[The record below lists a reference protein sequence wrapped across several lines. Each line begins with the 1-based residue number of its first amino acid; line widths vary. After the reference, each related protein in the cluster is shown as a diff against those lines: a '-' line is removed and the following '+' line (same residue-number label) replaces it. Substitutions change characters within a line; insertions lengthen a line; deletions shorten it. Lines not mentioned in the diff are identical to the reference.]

1 MTAFRALSAVLLLAS
16 LPASAQGLTGTWAG
30 PTGKLTLKQ
39 SGKSVTGSA
48 LMEGGDQGS
57 VSATV
62 NGAKVTGSISYD
74 GDKETFVGTLS
85 GNSLRLVFEGDEEG
99 AETFTKGG
107 KGAPAPA
114 EPALQPQGGAPD
126 DFTGG
131 PNAMQAPPPGKAQP
145 APQVGAA
152 TGGTYKSA
160 EGWSVRA
167 PTNWKF
173 GEKAG
178 RVLFG
183 SDTEAG
189 LIVAW
194 FTQGTTYQQMQ
205 EIAAQGINEE
215 GLVLSPTGAAQPVQT
230 PAGKGLGVD
239 MQGTAQN
246 GQQLVARVVGVAS
259 ASGAVAILGITSPQQ
274 IAQLRPKV
282 DSMAKSVAF
291 FKPTIPAGVQF
302 LRGSL
307 CNYSGGSTASWTKRV
322 NFDGRGHCSSGSEMA
337 FGGQFTDQGGNNT
350 GFYAGAAGNQYAAN
364 AGGTYSVN
372 GNSVTVNLDGNTYQ
386 CTVNMR
392 QSDGRITELM
402 CGGKLFGAG
411 LCE

>member
-1 MTAFRALSAVLLLAS
+1 MTAVRALSAVLLLAS
-16 LPASAQGLTGTWAG
+16 LPTFAQGLTGTWAG

-48 LMEGGDQGS
+48 LMEGGDQGT

-62 NGAKVTGSISYD
+62 NGAKVSGSISYG

-114 EPALQPQGGAPD
+114 EPPLRPQGSAPD

-152 TGGTYKSA
+152 TGGTYKSD

-173 GEKAG
+173 GEKSG

-194 FTQGTTYQQMQ
+194 FDSGGTYQQMQ
-205 EIAAQGINEE
+205 QVAAQGINED
-215 GLVLSPTGAAQPVQT
+215 GFVLSPTAPAQAVQT
-230 PAGKGLGVD
+230 AGGKGLGVD
-239 MQGTAQN
+239 LQGT
-246 GQQLVARVVGVAS
+246 GQDGQPIVARAVGVA
-259 ASGAVAILGITSPQQ
+259 GPNGTVAVLGITSPQQ
-274 IAQLRPKV
+274 IKSLRPKV
-282 DSMAKSVAF
+282 DAMAKSVAF
-291 FKPTIPAGVQF
+291 FKPNIAAGAQF

-307 CNYSGGSTASWTKRV
+307 CNYSGGSTASWTRRV
-322 NFDGRGHCSSGSEMA
+322 NFDGRGHCSAGSEMA

-350 GFYAGAAGNQYAAN
+350 GSYAGMAGNQYAN
-364 AGGTYSVN
+364 SNVGTYTVS
-372 GNSVTVNLDGNTYQ
+372 GNSVTVRLGGDVYN

-392 QSDGRITELM
+392 QNDGRITELM
-402 CGGKLFGAG
+402 CGGKLYGAG

>member
-1 MTAFRALSAVLLLAS
+1 MPLVRALSAVLLLAS
-16 LPASAQGLTGTWAG
+16 LPAFAQGLTGTWSG

-39 SGKSVTGSA
+39 SGMSVTGSA

-57 VSATV
+57 VTATV
-62 NGAKVTGSISYD
+62 NGSKVAGRISYG
-74 GDKETFVGTLS
+74 GDQETFAGTLS

-107 KGAPAPA
+107 KPVPAAEIPA
-114 EPALQPQGGAPD
+114 QPGGD
-126 DFTGG
+126 
-131 PNAMQAPPPGKAQP
+131 AMQPPPGKAQP

-152 TGGTYKSA
+152 TGGTFKSP

-167 PTNWKF
+167 PASWKF

-194 FTQGTTYQQMQ
+194 FDAGGTYQQLQ
-205 EIAAQGINEE
+205 QVAAQGINED
-215 GLVLSPTGAAQPVQT
+215 GFVLSPTGAAQPVQT
-230 PAGKGLGVD
+230 SGGKGLGVD
-239 MQGTAQN
+239 LQGT
-246 GQQLVARVVGVAS
+246 GQDGQPIVARAVGVA
-259 ASGAVAILGITSPQQ
+259 GPRGTVAVLGITTPQQ

-291 FKPTIPAGVQF
+291 FKPTIPAGAQF
-302 LRGSL
+302 LRGAL
-307 CNYSGGSTASWTKRV
+307 CSYSGGSTASWTRRV

-350 GFYAGAAGNQYAAN
+350 GFYTGASGNQYAAN

-372 GNSVTVNLDGNTYQ
+372 GNVVTVNLDGTTYT

-392 QSDGRITELM
+392 QNDGRITELM

>member
-1 MTAFRALSAVLLLAS
+1 MTAVRALSAVLLLAS
-16 LPASAQGLTGTWAG
+16 LPAFAQGLTGNWSG
-30 PTGKLTLKQ
+30 PTGKLSLKQ
-39 SGKSVTGSA
+39 AGKSVTGTA
-48 LMEGGDQGS
+48 LMEGGDRGT

-85 GNSLRLVFEGDEEG
+85 GSSLRLVFEGDEEG

-107 KGAPAPA
+107 KGAPAEEAPA
-114 EPALQPQGGAPD
+114 PMGAPD
-126 DFTGG
+126 EPMGG
-131 PNAMQAPPPGKAQP
+131 PAPGMPPPGKAQP

-152 TGGTYKSA
+152 TGGTFKSP

-194 FTQGTTYQQMQ
+194 FTAGGTYQQMQ
-205 EIAAQGINEE
+205 EVAAQGINED
-215 GLVLSPTGAAQPVQT
+215 GFVLSPTGAAQAVQT

-239 MQGTAQN
+239 LKGTSQD
-246 GQQLVARVVGVAS
+246 GQALVARAVGVA
-259 ASGAVAILGITSPQQ
+259 GPQGTVAVLGLTSPQQ

-282 DSMAKSVAF
+282 DAMAKSVAF

-307 CNYSGGSTASWTKRV
+307 CSYSGGSVASWTKRV

-350 GFYAGAAGNQYAAN
+350 GFYTGAAGNQYAAN
-364 AGGTYSVN
+364 AGGTYTVN
-372 GNSVTVNLDGNTYQ
+372 GNNVTVNLDGNVYN

-392 QSDGRITELM
+392 QNDGRITELM

>member
-1 MTAFRALSAVLLLAS
+1 MTAVRALSAVLLLAS
-16 LPASAQGLTGTWAG
+16 LPAFAQGLTGTWSG
-30 PTGKLTLKQ
+30 PTGKLSLKQ
-39 SGKSVTGSA
+39 SGKSVTGTA
-48 LMEGGDQGS
+48 LMEGGDRGT

-99 AETFTKGG
+99 AETFTRGG
-107 KGAPAPA
+107 KGAPVAEEAPA
-114 EPALQPQGGAPD
+114 PMGAPD
-126 DFTGG
+126 EPTGG
-131 PNAMQAPPPGKAQP
+131 PAAGMPPSGKAQP
-145 APQVGAA
+145 APNVAAA
-152 TGGTYKSA
+152 TGGTFKSP

-167 PTNWKF
+167 PANWKF

-194 FTQGTTYQQMQ
+194 FTAGGTYQQMQ
-205 EIAAQGINEE
+205 EVAAQGINED
-215 GLVLSPTGAAQPVQT
+215 GFVLSPTGAAQAVQT

-239 MQGTAQN
+239 LQGA
-246 GQQLVARVVGVAS
+246 GQDGQPLVARAVGVA
-259 ASGAVAILGITSPQQ
+259 GPQGTVAVLGLTTPQQ

-282 DSMAKSVAF
+282 DAMAKSVAF
-291 FKPTIPAGVQF
+291 FKPTTPAGVQF

-307 CNYSGGSTASWTKRV
+307 CSYSGGAAASWTRRV

-350 GFYAGAAGNQYAAN
+350 GFYVGAAGNQYAAN
-364 AGGTYSVN
+364 AGGTYTVS
-372 GNSVTVNLDGNTYQ
+372 GNTVTVNLDGNVYQ

-392 QSDGRITELM
+392 QGDGRITELM
-402 CGGKLFGAG
+402 CDGKLFAAG

>member
-1 MTAFRALSAVLLLAS
+1 MTAVRALSAVLLLAS
-16 LPASAQGLTGTWAG
+16 LPAFAQGLTGTWAG
-30 PTGKLTLKQ
+30 PTGKLSLKQ
-39 SGKSVTGSA
+39 SGKSVTGTA
-48 LMEGGDQGS
+48 LMEGGDQGT

-85 GNSLRLVFEGDEEG
+85 GSSLRLVFEGDEEG

-107 KGAPAPA
+107 KSAPAPA
-114 EPALQPQGGAPD
+114 EPALQPQGSAPD
-126 DFTGG
+126 DSTGG
-131 PNAMQAPPPGKAQP
+131 PNARQ

-152 TGGTYKSA
+152 TGGTYKSD

-167 PTNWKF
+167 PTLWKF
-173 GEKAG
+173 GEKSG

-194 FTQGTTYQQMQ
+194 FDAGGTYQQLQ
-205 EIAAQGINEE
+205 QVAAQGINED
-215 GLVLSPTGAAQPVQT
+215 GFVLSPTGPAQPVQT
-230 PAGKGLGVD
+230 AGGKGLGVD
-239 MQGTAQN
+239 LQGTGED
-246 GQQLVARVVGVAS
+246 GQPIVARAVGVA
-259 ASGAVAILGITSPQQ
+259 GPNGTVAVLGITSPQQ
-274 IAQLRPKV
+274 IKGLRPKV
-282 DSMAKSVAF
+282 DAMAKSVAF
-291 FKPTIPAGVQF
+291 FKPTIPAGAQF

-322 NFDGRGHCSSGSEMA
+322 NFDGRGHCSAGSEMA

-350 GFYAGAAGNQYAAN
+350 GAYAGMAGNQYAN
-364 AGGTYSVN
+364 SNVGTYTVS
-372 GNSVTVNLDGNTYQ
+372 GNSVTVRLGGDVYN

-392 QSDGRITELM
+392 QNDGRITELM
-402 CGGKLFGAG
+402 CGGKLYGAG